1 MGLAQHGLFVLSIA
15 VFLQAIGLP
24 VPVGVALILAAA
36 QSALGRLSAGGILG
50 SSLLAMLLGD
60 GLMFLLGRR
69 TGWWLLGT
77 LCRISLNPESCVVTS
92 ADTFHRRGRSLLVV
106 AKFLPGINT
115 MAPPL
120 AGSMQMGWWSFL
132 GLDLA
137 GAALYIGAYFVI
149 GYLCSGAVAQII
161 GYYERFGHLTTA
173 VVLIVATAYVLWL
186 LWSTIRARRLG
197 RGVPHAAPG
206 IVASELADGEALVF
220 DVRSHGY
227 FDPGA
232 VRIPGSRRIDPNAL
246 GEHLREFA
254 RDRQIYLYCTCQR
267 QATSVRVAR
276 ELLKRGL
283 QVAVIEDGL
292 RGWRGAGL
300 AVETVPSGE
309 LAALP
314 LFNQARNRAT
324 EE

>member
-1 MGLAQHGLFVLSIA
+1 MEIAQHGILMLSLA

-36 QSALGRLSAGGILG
+36 ECAHGHLAVAGVIGGSLSAM
-50 SSLLAMLLGD
+50 LAGD
-60 GLMFLLGRR
+60 ALMFLLGRY

-77 LCRISLNPESCVVTS
+77 LCRVSLNPESCVVTS

-120 AGSMQMGWWSFL
+120 AGSMHMRWWAFL

-137 GAALYIGAYFVI
+137 GSALYIGAYFI
-149 GYLCSGAVAQII
+149 LGYLCSDAVGAVIHF
-161 GYYERFGHLTTA
+161 YERFGHLTTA
-173 VVLIVATAYVLWL
+173 VVLILVTAYAVWL
-186 LWSTIRARRLG
+186 LWSTLQARRLG
-197 RGVPHAAPG
+197 RGVPHAPPD
-206 IVASELADGEALVF
+206 IVARELSSGEAVVF

-227 FDPGA
+227 FDRGA
-232 VRIPGSRRIDPNAL
+232 VRIPGSQRIDPNAL
-246 GEHLREFA
+246 RANLKEFA
-254 RDRQIYLYCTCQR
+254 KDRQIYLYCTCQR
-267 QATSVRVAR
+267 QATSVQVAR
-276 ELLKRGL
+276 ELLKQGL
-283 QVAVIEDGL
+283 RVAVIEDGL

-300 AVETVPSGE
+300 KLETVPSAE

-314 LFNQARNRAT
+314 LFT
-324 EE
+324 

>member
-1 MGLAQHGLFVLSIA
+1 MQLAQHGILALSLF

-24 VPVGVALILAAA
+24 VPCAVALILAAA
-36 QSALGRLSAGGILG
+36 ESAKGHLSVIGVLGGALG
-50 SSLLAMLLGD
+50 AMLVGD
-60 GLMFLLGRR
+60 VLMFLLGRY

-120 AGSMQMGWWSFL
+120 AGSMQMRWWSFL
-132 GLDLA
+132 GLDLV
-137 GAALYIGAYFVI
+137 GAALYIGAYFI
-149 GYLCSGAVAQII
+149 LGYLCSDAVAAVIRF
-161 GYYERFGHLTTA
+161 YERFGQLTTA
-173 VVLIVATAYVLWL
+173 VVLILVTAYVLWL
-186 LWSTIRARRLG
+186 LLSTIQARSLG
-197 RGVPHAAPG
+197 RAVPHAPPE
-206 IVASELADGEALVF
+206 IVARELSAGEAVVF

-232 VRIPGSRRIDPNAL
+232 VRIPTSQRVDPNAL
-246 GEHLREFA
+246 RAHLKEFA
-254 RDRQIYLYCTCQR
+254 KDRQIYLYCTCQR

-276 ELLKRGL
+276 ELLKLGL
-283 QVAVIEDGL
+283 RVAVIEDGL
-292 RGWRGAGL
+292 RGWRNAGL
-300 AVETVPSGE
+300 ELESVPPAE

-314 LFNQARNRAT
+314 LFT
-324 EE
+324 

>member
-1 MGLAQHGLFVLSIA
+1 MELAQHGVLMLSLA

-24 VPVGVALILAAA
+24 LPVGVALILAAA
-36 QSALGRLSAGGILG
+36 QSARGHLSAAAVLGG
-50 SSLLAMLLGD
+50 SVAAMASGD
-60 GLMFLLGRR
+60 ALMFLLGRY

-120 AGSMQMGWWSFL
+120 AGSMQMRWGSFL
-132 GLDLA
+132 WLDLA
-137 GAALYIGAYFVI
+137 GCLLYIGAYFAL
-149 GYLCSGAVAQII
+149 GYLCSDAVAAVI
-161 GYYERFGHLTTA
+161 GFYERFGHLTTA
-173 VVLIVATAYVLWL
+173 VVLILLSAYALWL
-186 LWSTIRARRLG
+186 LWGTWRAHGLG
-197 RGVPHAAPG
+197 RLVPHAPAMM
-206 IVASELADGEALVF
+206 VARDLKSGEALVF

-232 VRIPGSRRIDPNAL
+232 VRIPGSRRVDPNAL
-246 GEHLREFA
+246 RSSLEKFA
-254 RDRQIYLYCTCQR
+254 KDRQVYLYCTCRR

-276 ELLKRGL
+276 ELLKLGIK
-283 QVAVIEDGL
+283 VAVIEDGL
-292 RGWRGAGL
+292 RGWRAAGL
-300 AVETVPSGE
+300 DLETVPAEE

-314 LFNQARNRAT
+314 LFA
-324 EE
+324 